1 MPLRTVYWQK
11 LRRPEIV
18 AARDEGAVVLVPI
31 GSTEQHG
38 AHLAVDMDIVT
49 ASAVCGR
56 AAEQVTEFPVL
67 VAPPIWS
74 GYSPHHMDNPGT
86 ITLRFSTFAAVI
98 SDVVDSILRH
108 GFRHI
113 VLINGHGGNIGHLS
127 AMATRLGTSGR
138 PVAFASWWNMVG
150 ADFER
155 ILDGEMKG
163 VGHACEAET
172 SCYLALDP
180 AGVDLARAVRHEA
193 DSHLVPVDAQAFAE
207 AGMSYPPVFL
217 AESPGVHGDP
227 TLATAAKGEQILAVA
242 AGRLAAFVRSY
253 RSVDLA
259 APRNLFPDP

>member
-11 LRRPEIV
+11 LRRPEIT

-38 AHLAVDMDIVT
+38 AHLAVDMDIAT
-49 ASAVCGR
+49 ATAVCAR
-56 AAEQVTEFPVL
+56 AAEQVTDFPVL
-67 VAPPIWS
+67 VAPPVWS

-98 SDVVDSILRH
+98 TDVVDSILQH
-108 GFRHI
+108 GFRHV

-127 AMATRLGTSGR
+127 ALATRLSTSGR
-138 PVAFASWWNMVG
+138 PVAFASWWNLVG
-150 ADFER
+150 ADFAT
-155 ILDGEMKG
+155 ILDGDLKG

-180 AGVDLARAVRHEA
+180 SGVDLTLAVRQDP
-193 DSHLVPVDAQAFAE
+193 DSHIVPIDQQAFSV
-207 AGMSYPPVFL
+207 AGVAFSPIFL

-227 TLATAAKGEQILAVA
+227 TLATAEKGERILTLA
-242 AGRLAAFVRSY
+242 ASRLAAFVRSY
-253 RSVDLA
+253 RTVELA
-259 APRNLFPDP
+259 APRLLFPDP

>member
-11 LRRPEIV
+11 LRRPEIT

-38 AHLAVDMDIVT
+38 AHLAVDMDIAT
-49 ASAVCGR
+49 ATAVCAR
-56 AAEQVTEFPVL
+56 AAEQVTDFPVL
-67 VAPPIWS
+67 VAPPVWS

-98 SDVVDSILRH
+98 TDVVDSILRH
-108 GFRHI
+108 GFRHV

-127 AMATRLGTSGR
+127 ALATRLSTSGR
-138 PVAFASWWNMVG
+138 PVAFASWWNLVG
-150 ADFER
+150 ADFAT
-155 ILDGEMKG
+155 ILDGDLKG

-180 AGVDLARAVRHEA
+180 SGVDLTLAVRQDA
-193 DSHLVPVDAQAFAE
+193 DSHMIPIDQKAFSL
-207 AGMSYPPVFL
+207 AGVAFSPIFL

-227 TLATAAKGEQILAVA
+227 TLATAEKGDRILTIA
-242 AGRLAAFVRSY
+242 ASRLAAFVRSY
-253 RSVDLA
+253 RTVELA
-259 APRNLFPDP
+259 APRVLFSDP